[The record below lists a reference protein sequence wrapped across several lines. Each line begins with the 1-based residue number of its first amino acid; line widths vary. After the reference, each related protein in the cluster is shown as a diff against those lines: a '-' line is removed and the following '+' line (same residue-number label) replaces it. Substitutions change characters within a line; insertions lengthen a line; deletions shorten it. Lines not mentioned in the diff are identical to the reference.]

1 MNYIKTKNLET
12 IQNPNS
18 DFYFKGQK
26 IDLYLSLCNCGI
38 NLNYRLTERALEL
51 ALAKEWLKNK
61 EQYTEIGAVTPYY
74 PDIYTPHD
82 VIDPVDIH
90 DLVNIKKSMF
100 EIDFSRKNVLFI
112 STIEHI
118 GKDDYG
124 LIQKET
130 ATDALKKI
138 TKEAKSCFVTFPLG
152 YNEILDKYINEIYN
166 NDNPFEIIIY
176 SRSEYKN
183 DWKISETKPQ
193 YTYGPLWAND
203 VCIVIK

>member
-1 MNYIKTKNLET
+1 M
-12 IQNPNS
+12 
-18 DFYFKGQK
+18 
-26 IDLYLSLCNCGI
+26 LC
-38 NLNYRLTERALEL
+38 
-51 ALAKEWLKNK
+51 
-61 EQYTEIGAVTPYY
+61 
-74 PDIYTPHD
+74 
-82 VIDPVDIH
+82 
-90 DLVNIKKSMF
+90 
-100 EIDFSRKNVLFI
+100 I